1 MVRALLRRFAL
12 EDFTSGLPREQLSE
26 SEQCLIGL
34 RIRFHV
40 VVERSRNRFSRRWP
54 RIRLPSSSTHD
65 NPALTSNDDLLLMN
79 QLEACRG
86 GHGGPGPSLRTERL
100 SVRTITDLVIAYR
113 AAEPE
118 DVRNA
123 ML

>member
-1 MVRALLRRFAL
+1 M
-12 EDFTSGLPREQLSE
+12 
-26 SEQCLIGL
+26 
-34 RIRFHV
+34 
-40 VVERSRNRFSRRWP
+40 
-54 RIRLPSSSTHD
+54 PSSSTHD

-86 GHGGPGPSLRTERL
+86 GDAGPCPSLETERL
-100 SVRTITDLVIAYR
+100 SVRAMTDLMIAYR